1 MCQTTR
7 ALSTLFVET
16 VFLHIVFRNHRK
28 IPAWCPNSPFH
39 ELGSSVSDD
48 SSPKKREREDWRRLV
63 MPHYREIDYQS

>member
-1 MCQTTR
+1 MHTTV
-7 ALSTLFVET
+7 ANSTVNE
-16 VFLHIVFRNHRK
+16 IQRK